1 MHAHWQTGWNLS
13 PEKREWFRQKSIL
26 SAARKQSCAHRKG
39 TSAIR
44 HPKLDISSL
53 MPILA
58 NCNID
63 SVSLF
68 SGCGGLD
75 IGFERAG
82 FSHRLSADILEICGI
97 TLNIN
102 RPSWKVRSGPDNG
115 DVRKINWKAEV
126 TRKNNLLVVHG
137 GPPCQPFSNAGK
149 QLGKNDPRNMVP
161 EFFRAVNELK
171 PDAFVM
177 ENVPALGS
185 AKFSTYLDSL
195 LHKEIGSEYHFKKFY
210 LFAPHF
216 GIPQQRNRLFIVGFK
231 SLNAFMQFQ
240 VPVPTHSV
248 ERFLTVHRGLGR
260 HIKSAKKLVNYTR
273 LPVTMGVR
281 EALGLD
287 DSLPDG
293 LAPTFRSGFTGP
305 RNSTS
310 ILNGASSQ
318 TVLEKMGIWG
328 NGIAATRALAASFPT
343 ENGTI
348 RLSVEDIALIQGF
361 PIDWIIQGPVYK
373 AIGQIGNSVA
383 PPVAY
388 QVAIAVKNA
397 LFGQHTHASTDQA
410 ITLASDSL
418 LEDDQGV
425 DVDPFQLSLLSTHR

>member
-1 MHAHWQTGWNLS
+1 
-13 PEKREWFRQKSIL
+13 
-26 SAARKQSCAHRKG
+26 
-39 TSAIR
+39 
-44 HPKLDISSL
+44 
-53 MPILA
+53 
-58 NCNID
+58 
-63 SVSLF
+63 
-68 SGCGGLD
+68 
-75 IGFERAG
+75 
-82 FSHRLSADILEICGI
+82 
-97 TLNIN
+97 
-102 RPSWKVRSGPDNG
+102 
-115 DVRKINWKAEV
+115 
-126 TRKNNLLVVHG
+126 
-137 GPPCQPFSNAGK
+137 
-149 QLGKNDPRNMVP
+149 
-161 EFFRAVNELK
+161 
-171 PDAFVM
+171 
-177 ENVPALGS
+177 
-185 AKFSTYLDSL
+185 
-195 LHKEIGSEYHFKKFY
+195 
-210 LFAPHF
+210 
-216 GIPQQRNRLFIVGFK
+216 
-231 SLNAFMQFQ
+231 MQFQ

-418 LEDDQGV
+418 LEDDQVV